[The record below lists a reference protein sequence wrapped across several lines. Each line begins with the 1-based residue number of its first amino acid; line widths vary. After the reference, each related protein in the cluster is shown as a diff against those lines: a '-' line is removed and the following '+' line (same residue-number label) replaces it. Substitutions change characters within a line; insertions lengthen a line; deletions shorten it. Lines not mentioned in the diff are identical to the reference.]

1 MLPIKMKCHGCHV
14 EHIDVIT
21 LKSDFQPSQN
31 LQGFCPCV
39 DFEKYMHI
47 NCMIYKCYVYRIFSL
62 HHRLVRSVYETCQHS
77 RFAISNGKMIRGYI
91 R

>member
-14 EHIDVIT
+14 EHNVIT

-47 NCMIYKCYVYRIFSL
+47 NCMIYKCYVYRIFSV
-62 HHRLVRSVYETCQHS
+62 HHRLQHFEMCNIKKMGTSKQPDLHLSVVL
-77 RFAISNGKMIRGYI
+77 IS
-91 R
+91 